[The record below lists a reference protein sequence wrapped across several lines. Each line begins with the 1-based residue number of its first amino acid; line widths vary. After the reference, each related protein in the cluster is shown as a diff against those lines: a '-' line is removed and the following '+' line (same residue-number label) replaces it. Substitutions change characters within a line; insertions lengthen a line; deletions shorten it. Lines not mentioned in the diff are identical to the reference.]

1 MGQAGL
7 PWLNHLGQPLYGLES
22 TNDGRR
28 LCRGILHLRGKEVA
42 EAIGVDGGTVGEV
55 AEARV
60 AAFQIRGTLR
70 RTSRKLQVEGAKG
83 GV

>member
-1 MGQAGL
+1 M
-7 PWLNHLGQPLYGLES
+7 
-22 TNDGRR
+22 
-28 LCRGILHLRGKEVA
+28 RGKEVA
-42 EAIGVDGGTVGEV
+42 EAIGVDGGTVEEV